1 MTSKKPS
8 EINLQASA
16 EPIAIVGMGCRF
28 PGKANNPDLFW
39 DNIKHGVD
47 CLIETP
53 ESRWNKDTHYSAVK
67 ANKGK
72 INSKWGGY
80 IEGIDEFDPSFF
92 GITPREAEHMDPQQR
107 KLLEVAWEALE
118 DGGQQPSELA
128 GTSVGVFMGG
138 FTLDYKIMQFT
149 NPNFD
154 NIDAHTATGVMM
166 TMLSNRVS
174 HVFDFTGPSMSI
186 DTACSSSLVAL
197 DMACKS
203 LQCGASSMALAG
215 GVLIHLAPQYTV
227 SESKGGFL
235 SPTGFSHAFDS
246 SANGYVRAE
255 GAGIVVLKRLKDAVA
270 DGDPIH
276 AVILASGVNQDGH
289 TQGITVPN
297 GDAQLA
303 LMKQTYKNAGINPG
317 KVQYIEMHGTGT
329 PVGDPIEAKSVGQL
343 LAIDRDSKD
352 KCFIGSVKTNIG
364 HTEAAAG
371 MAGLMKTVKAMQNKQ
386 IPPHLHLKSINP
398 KIDYENAAY
407 EIPTRLNN
415 WPKHE
420 GLAIA
425 GVNSFGFGGTNS
437 HVVLQEYSAPP
448 INKIAPTNPEAYKLF
463 PLSARDEE
471 GIVRNAKAYLSFVED
486 NSERLDDIG
495 YTAAVKRE
503 HHQYRSAILY
513 KNEVELSEKLRQF
526 SQDPELAKNNTLR
539 TLKANLKAELKTKGN
554 EIVWVFT
561 GMGPQWWAMGH
572 GLYQSEPTF
581 KNVIDQCDLH
591 MAKYADWSL
600 KEEMFAAEP
609 ASNMQYTWLAQTANF
624 AVQVALAALWREKG
638 IVPDIII
645 GHSTGEAAAFY
656 EAGVYSLE
664 DACKIVVHRSRL
676 QHSCRN
682 TGKMMA
688 IGLSDIAVIQ
698 YLNDQVEIAAV
709 NSPNSVTLAGEE
721 SALKAIAK
729 RLEPQGVFCKFLRV
743 EVPYHSQFME
753 PIKAELLSCLDDITA
768 NEAHTLLYSTVTGNK
783 AQGPELDSHYWWLN
797 VRQTVRFVDVI
808 RHLVDDGLRT
818 YLEIGPHPVLAGSIT
833 EAFEEKDVQGNVLSS
848 LHRKADEQT
857 HFYSSVAQFFQLGFN
872 IDWQVIHGVAS
883 YIHSPTYQFRTD
895 RYWTEP
901 EYFNQLRQGKNVH
914 KLLGRK
920 RSEAEHVWDCNTS
933 VERDTFLSDHQI
945 QGNTIFPAAGY
956 IEMAYAAAESV
967 WGAGCYAI
975 DDLIIDKALFLNNE
989 AAPRAQYIL
998 HSENP
1003 EFRIISNDDQS
1014 TQNPITQHAR
1024 GKFRRVQSSNKSENI
1039 ALETLKSTA
1048 SSMNTHEEFYAHLHE
1063 FGYEYG
1069 PCFRGIS
1076 EIHETE
1082 DGVLAK
1088 IEWPQ
1093 ALKQSDEFHLHPSL
1107 LDACFQTLVHTEL
1120 NTADANNFSI
1130 RLPVMLSEICIT
1142 KNTVNSFWC
1151 YTKITHRDDDKT
1163 VGDLYLCDDNGI
1175 TFGYIKGFIAQS
1187 VDSAASGITTRTI
1200 DSWLYDINWLPQP
1213 KQVNE
1218 EVQAENKKQQTEIQS
1233 QIEVKPQIDS
1243 QQKWLILTD
1252 DAGIGLAVAE
1262 SLTALKQPCCLVS
1275 VGEYF
1280 DYDAEQNQAWLVP
1293 DSKDHFLQLFDTLGK
1308 SNIRGVVHCWNLD
1321 TPDLDSLDIGQIQ
1334 RAKRLGIHSAL
1345 NLTKAINAADVKFPL
1360 YFITRDA
1367 SQAPAINK
1375 ANVISGSLTGFC
1387 RVLAH
1392 QELVQNFG
1400 RLIDVDGIND
1410 VENIVTELNA
1420 DSTEHEVAY
1429 RNNEA
1434 FVPRLEQAQDLQ
1446 TPFPTVLK
1454 SDAAYL
1460 ITGALGSIGQLVC
1473 QLLID
1478 RGAKSLILVGRSKFP
1493 VKEQWASLTPDHISY
1508 ERILF
1513 IRSLEKQNINITLW
1527 NADITRERDLKR
1539 CLNEYE
1545 QKNSPI
1551 IRGLF
1556 FCAGV
1561 VKDTLLDKM
1570 DTAAF
1575 DTVFDTKA
1583 LGAVTLHRALS
1594 KTQLDHFVL
1603 FSSVAAQVTTIG
1615 QTNYATGNAFLDSL
1629 AHARR
1634 QDNLPALSINWG
1646 PWAIGMIKDLNLA
1659 DHYKNQRGMNCIQP
1673 FSGMAVLDRII
1684 DLDNAQLMV
1693 CDADWSVVANW
1704 YEGKPSLFS
1713 HLSQKKSGSQNDE
1726 KQAFGPLYQQTEVV
1740 QRQVLVTD
1748 HLTFA
1753 VSHVL
1758 RCKRDQ
1764 VELDLSL
1771 GNLGIDSIMA
1781 TELRNRITT
1790 HFGET
1795 LTIVRLLSGATVNE
1809 LSAEL
1814 NDKLIETHGTQVL
1827 SGEEAS
1833 AENDVNAEGSA
1844 VRTSS
1849 GLVIKKAHSAI
1860 EAEFPLSYG
1869 QKAIWFINQLNPDS
1883 ASYNIGGAMHI
1894 PAELNIDA
1902 LKKSLN
1908 EVVSRHPML
1917 RTNFFFKDSEPYQRV
1932 WQSRD
1937 DALTVIDAENKS
1949 WEEIQ
1954 QLIVID
1960 NERPFDLAND
1970 PLFRLNLYR
1979 QNDHSYYFA
1988 VAIYH
1993 IISDAWSNYMFID
2006 EMQALYAHHAKGDSL
2021 NLAPVAGSYEDF
2033 VNWETRLINSARG
2046 RAMYKFWKN
2055 HLPET
2060 VPVLDL
2066 PTDKSRPPVVTNVGS
2081 SYQFELNPV
2090 LTKQLISVAKQNG
2103 ATPFMALLSIYYT
2116 LMHKYTHQDEIIIGS
2131 PVAGR
2136 TRPDFANIYGY
2147 FVNPLP
2153 LCARF
2158 DQETNFENL
2167 ITQVKDITLSALD
2180 NQEFPFA
2187 LLVDRLGIEHDPSR
2201 STVFQVLFVMLN
2213 HRVDKSHMDENSVA
2227 YYKGFPMQFME
2238 LPEEEGQFDIT
2249 LSTYEENGVFK
2260 GTFKYNTNLF
2270 ELDTIERMAEH
2281 YLQLVSA
2288 FVNTPAKPINQLSL
2302 LSNDDLKHLSTQIPN
2317 CINDDVLI
2325 HQLVEQAAA
2334 EFPTAL
2340 AVSYANETGL
2350 LDSITYEK
2358 LNNQANQIAQ
2368 ALQKHSALKGLD
2380 SVVIGL
2386 QLDKSIALITM
2397 ILAVLKSGHQ
2407 FLVLDPELPSERN
2420 KTILQQSNASLVITQ
2435 DVTQSNTEI
2444 TGIISVDWGTMS
2456 TSSTA
2461 YSTDNLSLP
2470 LAADT
2475 LAYMVFTSGS
2485 TGVPKGVQVSHKNWR
2500 SIQAAWHQEFDLADT
2515 TTHLQMASPTFD
2527 VFCGDFVRAL
2537 CGAKHLVLCSK
2548 SLVLNVPALNDL
2560 IVNEQVDCAEFVP
2573 SVVRNLMLYV
2583 QKKNLSLHSFKRLM
2597 VGSEQWQVA
2606 EYKQLKSMLT
2616 TDARLFNTYGTSETT
2631 IDSSYFEGECDSLDP
2646 SSIVPIGKAFS
2657 NTIVFLLDK
2666 NGQPVPQNVVG
2677 EIVIAGEGVSRG
2689 YINNEEQNNTQFIQ
2703 LTIPG
2708 FEGVLAYKTG
2718 DLAKKDRLKHLHILQ
2733 RIDDQVK
2740 IRGHRIELGEVESSL
2755 AAISGVVRSW
2765 VKGDTIN
2772 GKMELVGYYQLES
2785 GLAIEQSYIIEQIE
2799 NQLPNY
2805 MVPSYLIKLD
2815 SFPELSNGKVNA
2827 NKLPV
2832 PDIATQEKLRV
2843 LPSTLYE
2850 VELAKIWS
2858 NMLGTKNLSI
2868 HDEFFSLGGNSL
2880 YLIELMIRIQHTF
2893 NINMEVSQLFR
2904 FTTLHSMASA
2914 IEDVVTGKEEGAQPY
2929 LAFNPQQKNI
2939 LFAFPP
2945 AGGYSI
2951 VYQALAAELSDTQ
2964 IVSFNYFSGKE
2975 KVTEYTDQICA
2986 LQPTGKVN
2994 LFGYS
2999 LGGNLAFEVTKEL
3012 ESRGRTVDKVI
3023 IWDSF
3028 RITETVEMRQQ
3039 DFDQF
3044 EIELKSHFKD
3054 HTGSDNV
3061 QLHTLDQAKEYINWC
3076 YQTRNL
3082 GDISASLHFIIA
3094 ETEEPKSDK
3103 NKELKQSWK
3112 NASSTQVS
3120 VYQGLGPHAQMLSTE
3135 MIAAGNGGI
3144 VRKILSAAFS
3154 ENSKILVTQ

>member
-1 MTSKKPS
+1 MTSEKTP
-8 EINLQASA
+8 EINAQLSA
-16 EPIAIVGMGCRF
+16 EPIAIIGMGCRF

-80 IEGIDEFDPSFF
+80 IEGVDEFDPSFF

-118 DGGQQPSELA
+118 DGGQQPSKLA
-128 GTSVGVFMGG
+128 GTAVGVFMGG

-149 NPNFD
+149 NPDFD

-203 LQCGASSMALAG
+203 LQCGVSSMALAG

-255 GAGIVVLKRLKDAVA
+255 GAGIVVLKRLKDAIA

-371 MAGLMKTVKAMQNKQ
+371 MAGLMKTIKAMQNKQ

-398 KIDYENAAY
+398 KIDYENAVY
-407 EIPTRLNN
+407 EIPTGINI

-420 GLAIA
+420 GLAVA
-425 GVNSFGFGGTNS
+425 GVNSFGFGGTNA
-437 HVVLQEYSAPP
+437 HVVLQEYIAAP

-463 PLSARDEE
+463 PLSARDED
-471 GIVRNAKAYLSFVED
+471 GVVRNAKAYLSFVED
-486 NSERLDDIG
+486 NSDRLDDIG
-495 YTAAVKRE
+495 YTAAIKRE

-513 KNEVELSEKLRQF
+513 KNDVELSEKLRQF
-526 SQDPELAKNNTLR
+526 SQDAELAKNNTLR
-539 TLKANLKAELKTKGN
+539 TLKTKEN
-554 EIVWVFT
+554 KIVWVFT

-572 GLYQSEPTF
+572 ELYQSEPTF
-581 KNVIDQCDLH
+581 KKVIDQCDLH

-600 KEEMFAAEP
+600 KAEMFAEES

-624 AVQVALAALWREKG
+624 AVQIALAALWREKG
-638 IVPDIII
+638 IVPDVIV

-688 IGLSDIAVIQ
+688 IGLSDIEVSQ

-721 SALKAIAK
+721 TALNIIAE
-729 RLEPQGVFCKFLRV
+729 RLETQGVFCKFLRV

-768 NEAHTLLYSTVTGNK
+768 NEAHTPLYSTVTGNI
-783 AQGPELDSHYWWLN
+783 AQGPELDAHYWWLN
-797 VRQTVRFVDVI
+797 VRQTVRFVDAI
-808 RHLVDDGLRT
+808 RNLIDDGLRT

-833 EAFEEKDVQGNVLSS
+833 DIFEEKDVQGSVLSS
-848 LHRKADEQT
+848 LYRKADEQT
-857 HFYSSVAQFFQLGFN
+857 HFYNSVAQFFQLGFN
-872 IDWQVIHGVAS
+872 IDWQAIHGIAS
-883 YIHSPTYQFRTD
+883 YIHLPTYQFRTE

-901 EYFNQLRQGKNVH
+901 EYFNNLRQGKNVH

-956 IEMAYAAAESV
+956 IEMAYAAAENV

-975 DDLIIDKALFLNNE
+975 DNLIIDKALFLNNE

-998 HSENP
+998 HNDNP
-1003 EFRIISNDDQS
+1003 EFRIISIDDQV
-1014 TQNPITQHAR
+1014 TQHAR
-1024 GKFRRVQSSNKSENI
+1024 GKLRRVQSSSLSDNI
-1039 ALETLKSTA
+1039 ALETLKNTA
-1048 SSMNTHEEFYAHLHE
+1048 SAMQKHEEFYAHLHE

-1069 PCFRGIS
+1069 PCFRGIA
-1076 EIHETE
+1076 EIYQTQ

-1093 ALKQSDEFHLHPSL
+1093 ALKKNDDFHLHPSL
-1107 LDACFQTLVHTEL
+1107 LDACFQTLVYTEL
-1120 NTADANNFSI
+1120 STADANNFSI

-1151 YTKITHRDDDKT
+1151 YTKITHRDGDKT
-1163 VGDLYLCDDNGI
+1163 VGDLYLCDDNGV

-1187 VDSAASGITTRTI
+1187 VDSAASGISTRTI
-1200 DSWLYDINWLPQP
+1200 DSWLYDINWLAQP
-1213 KQVNE
+1213 KQASE
-1218 EVQAENKKQQTEIQS
+1218 EVQTETLVENL
-1233 QIEVKPQIDS
+1233 
-1243 QQKWLILTD
+1243 QKWLILAD
-1252 DAGIGLAVAE
+1252 DAGIGQAVAE
-1262 SLTALKQPCCLVS
+1262 SLIALKQPCCLVS

-1293 DSKDHFLQLFDTLGK
+1293 DSKDHFLQLFDSIGK
-1308 SNIRGVVHCWNLD
+1308 DNIRGVVHCWNLD

-1345 NLTKAINAADVKFPL
+1345 NLAKAINTVDVKFPL

-1367 SQAPAINK
+1367 SQAPATNK
-1375 ANVISGSLTGFC
+1375 ANVLSGSLTGFC

-1429 RNNEA
+1429 RDNEA
-1434 FVPRLEQAQDLQ
+1434 FVPRLEQAQELQ

-1454 SDAAYL
+1454 SDAAYI

-1493 VKEQWASLTPDHISY
+1493 AKEEWASLTPDHTSY

-1513 IRSLEKQNINITLW
+1513 IRSLEKQHINITLW

-1539 CLNEYE
+1539 CLNEYD
-1545 QKNSPI
+1545 QKDAPI

-1575 DTVFDTKA
+1575 DAVFDTKA
-1583 LGAVTLHRALS
+1583 LGAVMLHRALS

-1603 FSSVAAQVTTIG
+1603 FSSVAAQVTTAG

-1634 QDNLPALSINWG
+1634 QDDLPALSINWG
-1646 PWAIGMIKDLNLA
+1646 PWAIGMIKELNLA

-1693 CDADWSVVANW
+1693 CDADWSIVTNW

-1713 HLSQKKSGSQNDE
+1713 HLAQKKSGSQNDE

-1740 QRQVLVTD
+1740 QRQVLVAE
-1748 HLTFA
+1748 HLASA

-1758 RCKRDQ
+1758 RCKREQ

-1781 TELRNRITT
+1781 TELRNKITT
-1790 HFGET
+1790 HFGES

-1809 LSAEL
+1809 LSTEL
-1814 NDKLIETHGTQVL
+1814 NDKLIETHGSQVL

-1833 AENDVNAEGSA
+1833 VELDAENTTSGALVQ
-1844 VRTSS
+1844 RT
-1849 GLVIKKAHSAI
+1849 AHSAI

-1902 LKKSLN
+1902 LKKALS

-1937 DALTVIDAENKS
+1937 DALTVIDVENKS

-1954 QLIVID
+1954 QLIVTD

-1979 QNDHSYYFA
+1979 QNDQSYYFA

-2021 NLAPVAGSYEDF
+2021 DLAPVAGSYENF
-2033 VNWETRLINSARG
+2033 VNWEMRLINSARG
-2046 RAMYKFWKN
+2046 GAMYKFWQN

-2060 VPVLDL
+2060 IPVLDL
-2066 PTDKSRPPVVTNVGS
+2066 PTDKVRPPVVTNVGS
-2081 SYQFELNPV
+2081 SYQFELNPK

-2116 LMHKYTHQDEIIIGS
+2116 LIHKYTHQDEIIIGS

-2136 TRPDFANIYGY
+2136 TSPDFANVYGY

-2167 ITQVKDITLSALD
+2167 IAQVKDITLSALD

-2213 HRVDKSHMDENSVA
+2213 HRVDQSHMDENSVA

-2238 LPEEEGQFDIT
+2238 LPEEEGQFDLT

-2260 GTFKYNTNLF
+2260 ATFKYNTDLF
-2270 ELDTIERMAEH
+2270 DVETIERMAEH

-2288 FVNTPAKPINQLSL
+2288 FVSTPAKPINQLSL
-2302 LSNDDLKHLSTQIPN
+2302 LSNNELEQLSTQIPSG
-2317 CINDDVLI
+2317 INNDVLI

-2334 EFPTAL
+2334 ESPAAL

-2350 LDSITYEK
+2350 LESITYEK

-2368 ALQKHSALKGLD
+2368 VLREHSRLKYLDNAVIALQF
-2380 SVVIGL
+2380 
-2386 QLDKSIALITM
+2386 DKSVALITM
-2397 ILAVLKSGHQ
+2397 ILSVLKSGHQ
-2407 FLVLDPELPSERN
+2407 FLVLDPELPAERN
-2420 KTILQQSNASLVITQ
+2420 KTILQQSNTALVITQ
-2435 DVTQSNTEI
+2435 DHSEVEEV
-2444 TGIISVDWGTMS
+2444 ISIDWGTINTLGKTHS
-2456 TSSTA
+2456 TE
-2461 YSTDNLSLP
+2461 NLSLS
-2470 LAADT
+2470 LAADA

-2485 TGVPKGVQVSHKNWR
+2485 TGVPKGVQVSHNNWR
-2500 SIQAAWHQEFDLADT
+2500 SIQSAWHQDLDLADT
-2515 TTHLQMASPTFD
+2515 RTHLQMANPTFD

-2548 SLVLNVPALNDL
+2548 SLVLNIPALYDL
-2560 IVNEQVDCAEFVP
+2560 IINEQVDCAEFVP
-2573 SVVRNLMLYV
+2573 SVVRNVILYA
-2583 QKKNLSLHSFKRLM
+2583 QQKNLALHSFKRLM
-2597 VGSEQWQVA
+2597 VGSEQWKVA
-2606 EYKQLKSMLT
+2606 EYMQLKGMLT

-2631 IDSSYFEGECDSLDP
+2631 IDSTYFEGECEGLNPASV
-2646 SSIVPIGKAFS
+2646 VPIGKAFN
-2657 NTIVFLLDK
+2657 NTSVFLLDK
-2666 NGQPVPQNVVG
+2666 HGQPVPQNIIG

-2689 YINNEEQNNTQFIQ
+2689 YINNEAQNNSQFVE

-2718 DLAKKDRLKHLHILQ
+2718 DLAKKDRLNNLHILQ

-2740 IRGHRIELGEVESSL
+2740 IRGHRIELGEVENSL

-2765 VKGDTIN
+2765 VKGDIIN

-2785 GLAIEQSYIIEQIE
+2785 GLAIEQSYIVEQIE

-2805 MVPSYLIKLD
+2805 MVPGYLIKLD
-2815 SFPELSNGKVNA
+2815 SFPELSNGKINA
-2827 NKLPV
+2827 NKLPT
-2832 PDIATQEKLRV
+2832 PDVATQEKLMV
-2843 LPSTLYE
+2843 LPNTMYE

-2868 HDEFFSLGGNSL
+2868 HDEFFLLGGNSL

-2893 NINMEVSQLFR
+2893 NIKMEVSQLFR
-2904 FTTLHSMASA
+2904 FTTLHGMASA

-2929 LAFNPQQKNI
+2929 LAFNPQQKNM

-2951 VYQALAAELSDTQ
+2951 VYQALAAELSDMQ

-2975 KVTEYTDQICA
+2975 KVVEYTDKICA
-2986 LQPTGKVN
+2986 LQPSGKLN

-3012 ESRGRTVDKVI
+3012 EARGRTVANVV

-3028 RITETVEMRQQ
+3028 RITETVAMRQQ

-3061 QLHTLDQAKEYINWC
+3061 QQHTLDQAKEYINWC
-3076 YQTRNL
+3076 YHTRNL
-3082 GDISASLHFIIA
+3082 GEISASLHFVTA
-3094 ETEEPKSDK
+3094 ETKAPDSDE
-3103 NKELKQSWK
+3103 NKELKQSWQH
-3112 NASSTQVS
+3112 ASSTQVY
-3120 VYQGLGPHAQMLSTE
+3120 VYQGVGHHAQMLSTE
-3135 MIAAGNGGI
+3135 MIAAGNGDI
-3144 VRKILSAAFS
+3144 IRNILSADTPV
-3154 ENSKILVTQ
+3154 LVTQ